1 MFCPECGTNNADQ
14 AQFCE
19 KCGTKLEQPV
29 ATPVS
34 QPDAAPAYNQ
44 AAPTAP
50 REPRKPMSMT
60 TKVILIVAL
69 ALIVLG
75 TSGFFVLKSI
85 TNPKNIVTD
94 YAKSYVS
101 HDAKSLFKTLGF
113 EESPFITAA
122 NFEKALKSDTDAH
135 FADASDYTIEENE
148 TSSSSKENKTLN
160 YNVTFRDSS
169 NAFEYNT
176 RITLTKQSTK
186 SFLFFDNWKIKP
198 DSFLAKDLC
207 LQVPAGSEVT
217 LDGVTLDSKYMSESE
232 DEKYVSFCIPYLFS
246 GDHTYT
252 VTQTNFNDYE
262 GKFTSD
268 ARDYQKSNIA
278 SVDSYNMTLSDAV
291 ADSLIETSK
300 TTLQNI
306 YTAALDKKDFADAI
320 TPTAIEADS
329 LSTMTDSYNT
339 FVENN
344 VKGDTHLKKV
354 EFKAID
360 GSAQITSN
368 YSDNDDCFA
377 VMVTLDV
384 SYTTSSV
391 VKSFWDGKKSNK
403 TYDGE
408 SSLSFTYHYRDGKWV
423 LNNTGALSNC
433 VYYSRY

>member
-1 MFCPECGTNNADQ
+1 
-14 AQFCE
+14 
-19 KCGTKLEQPV
+19 
-29 ATPVS
+29 
-34 QPDAAPAYNQ
+34 
-44 AAPTAP
+44 
-50 REPRKPMSMT
+50 
-60 TKVILIVAL
+60 
-69 ALIVLG
+69 
-75 TSGFFVLKSI
+75 
-85 TNPKNIVTD
+85 
-94 YAKSYVS
+94 
-101 HDAKSLFKTLGF
+101 
-113 EESPFITAA
+113 
-122 NFEKALKSDTDAH
+122 
-135 FADASDYTIEENE
+135 
-148 TSSSSKENKTLN
+148 
-160 YNVTFRDSS
+160 
-169 NAFEYNT
+169 
-176 RITLTKQSTK
+176 
-186 SFLFFDNWKIKP
+186 
-198 DSFLAKDLC
+198 
-207 LQVPAGSEVT
+207 
-217 LDGVTLDSKYMSESE
+217 
-232 DEKYVSFCIPYLFS
+232 
-246 GDHTYT
+246 
-252 VTQTNFNDYE
+252 
-262 GKFTSD
+262 
-268 ARDYQKSNIA
+268 
-278 SVDSYNMTLSDAV
+278 MTLSDAV